1 MKGVNPFPGL
11 FVPREVLLNVNLSS
25 TDKLI
30 YAIIQG
36 LDNANGCY
44 ASNAYI
50 GSIVGVGAESVRQ
63 SICKLEENK
72 YITRGTIQGSSDRL
86 IKTVG
91 TSSLDKVTNNFCPP
105 PQESLEIP
113 PKIIAPNNTSNN
125 TRDNKQ
131 VLLPHGSA
139 FKETWEHWLA
149 YRKEKKKPL
158 TPTTIKMQ
166 LDTCAAHTEQACI
179 ESINKSMT
187 CGWMGLFFTNPSPF
201 NRAHAKPLTSKD
213 HEQF

>member
-1 MKGVNPFPGL
+1 MKQSNPFPGL

-50 GSIVGVGAESVRQ
+50 GSVVGVGAESVRQ

-72 YITRGTIQGSSDRL
+72 LIVRSHIAGSPDRT
-86 IKTVG
+86 IKTIG
-91 TSSLDKVTNNFCPP
+91 TVSLEQVPNNSCPP
-105 PQESLEIP
+105 PQENLDNP
-113 PKIIAPNNTSNN
+113 PKVFAPNNTSNN

-139 FKETWEHWLA
+139 FKEIWERWLA

-166 LDTCAAHTEQACI
+166 LETCAAHTEQACI
-179 ESINKSMT
+179 DSINKSMT
-187 CGWMGLFFTNPSPF
+187 CGWMGLFFTNQSQF
-201 NRAHAKPLTSKD
+201 NRVQPKPLTSKD